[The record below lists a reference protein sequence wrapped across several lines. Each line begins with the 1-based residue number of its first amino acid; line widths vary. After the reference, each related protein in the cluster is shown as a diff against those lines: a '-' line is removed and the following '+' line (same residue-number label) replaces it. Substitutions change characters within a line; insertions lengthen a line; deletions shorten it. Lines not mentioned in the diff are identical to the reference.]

1 MTVAIV
7 KFILF
12 LSFEYLKVK
21 LISLDKGLA

>member
-1 MTVAIV
+1 MTVATV

-21 LISLDKGLA
+21 LIFLDNGLS